1 MSSRSISDAGT
12 DEGNDI
18 MLTRPETRTPELE
31 TEFLFQMRVKLAPPI
46 ESGPTPNGHRM
57 ICIGTSGTVEGPRIK
72 GEVLPMAGGDWAML
86 RADGSGA
93 LDVRLSL
100 RTNDGA
106 IIYMTYFGR
115 MVALDGDVQYAL
127 DFSKPDDPQGAG
139 RYYFR
144 TNPLFETGDE
154 GYAWLNHVVAVGK
167 GRTGDGGVIYD
178 VFAVK

>member
-1 MSSRSISDAGT
+1 M
-12 DEGNDI
+12 
-18 MLTRPETRTPELE
+18 
-31 TEFLFQMRVKLAPPI
+31 V
-46 ESGPTPNGHRM
+46 
-57 ICIGTSGTVEGPRIK
+57 
-72 GEVLPMAGGDWAML
+72 

-115 MVALDGDVQYAL
+115 LVALDGDIQYAL

-154 GYAWLNHVVAVGK
+154 RYTWLNHVVAVGK